1 MTKVLCVDSA
11 WDEAT
16 KLTRAFRDQH
26 VYPMAGANELVLRQ
40 GTQAKRVGVSASA
53 VDVGVGFITGASH
66 GTPDCFTG
74 DQMEILWQVDQYG
87 ASEVTGKIV
96 HLLACY
102 AARRL
107 GPNLVQKGAIAF
119 LGYDTEFVF
128 TKELADSFLA
138 CDAEIDL
145 VLLAGGSVEEAHC
158 AAIEA
163 FEDALAQ
170 AETPQIA
177 ALFESNRD
185 HLKSPVIDARFGDS
199 NARLA

>member
-1 MTKVLCVDSA
+1 MTKVLCVDSS

-26 VYPMAGANELVLRQ
+26 VYPMAGTHELVLRQ
-40 GTQAKRVGVSASA
+40 GAQATRVSISAAA

-66 GTPDCFTG
+66 GTPDSFTG
-74 DQMEILWQVDQYG
+74 DRMETLWKVDQYG
-87 ASEVTGKIV
+87 VSEVAGKIV

-107 GPNLVQKGAIAF
+107 GPNLVQKGAVAF

-145 VLLAGGSVEEAHC
+145 VLLAGGSVEEAHR
-158 AAIEA
+158 AAILA

-170 AETPQIA
+170 AATPQIA
-177 ALFESNRD
+177 ALYESNRD
-185 HLKSPVIDARFGDS
+185 HLKSPVIDARFGNS
-199 NARLA
+199 TAHLA